1 MSKRCPVCDSPV
13 VGGRCRSCGMLYR
26 SDEELYHLNENKSDH
41 YAHASAK
48 ARKIMD
54 RNEVPLPD
62 RRAMMPGGRAAS
74 RYGTSASYGK
84 KTASP
89 GDGNKKARSSGT
101 KIATWIWGGIVLL
114 YIIIS
119 FLTD

>member
-1 MSKRCPVCDSPV
+1 MSKRCPIRDSPV
-13 VGGRCRSCGMLYR
+13 VGDRCRSCGMLYR

-62 RRAMMPGGRAAS
+62 RRGMMAGGRAAS
-74 RYGTSASYGK
+74 RYGTSASYG
-84 KTASP
+84 
-89 GDGNKKARSSGT
+89 NKAAARSDKGKNTGSSGA
-101 KIATWIWGGIVLL
+101 KIATWIWGLIVLL